1 MLISG
6 YIVLGYL
13 IGKKLASMGY
23 PDATIMLCATLGAA
37 IGLWQGW
44 LNLRQIWQKT
54 KNDKRNKK

>member
-1 MLISG
+1 
-6 YIVLGYL
+6 
-13 IGKKLASMGY
+13 MGY